1 MYPAA
6 DPWGQEFGRDYMPD
20 RWKLAGRRIC
30 GPYIGIF
37 DGVQADLEFV
47 RKIFYLKRASL
58 SNT

>member
-1 MYPAA
+1 
-6 DPWGQEFGRDYMPD
+6 MPD

-47 RKIFYLKRASL
+47 RKIFYLRRSSISIIMSML
-58 SNT
+58 EYINSIDPTYN